1 MAKKILWSVTVI
13 LSIVSLFVGVS
24 DISTFNIGAEELE
37 ILLISRVPRLL
48 SILIAGIG
56 MSVSGVIMQQIGNNK
71 FISPSTAGTIDSAKF
86 GILLSLIVFT
96 NVNVFEKMILAF
108 ICAVAGTLIFMMILK
123 KIKVKN
129 VVFIPLIGIM
139 LGNVIGSITE
149 FFAYKYNLNQNMT
162 AFSQGSFS
170 SILKGNYEILY
181 LSIPL
186 VIVAFAYVNKF
197 TLAGMGEEMSV
208 SLGLNYKKIANL
220 GVVIVALVSAL
231 VVITAGEIP
240 FVGLVIPNIISIWKG
255 DNLKNNISLIAL
267 LGASFLLVCDI
278 ISRLLIFPYEIPIN
292 LTVGVIGAVIFLYL
306 LFRRDK

>member
-231 VVITAGEIP
+231 VVITAG
-240 FVGLVIPNIISIWKG
+240 K
-255 DNLKNNISLIAL
+255 
-267 LGASFLLVCDI
+267 
-278 ISRLLIFPYEIPIN
+278 
-292 LTVGVIGAVIFLYL
+292 YL
-306 LFRRDK
+306 CWTSNSKYYFYLERR